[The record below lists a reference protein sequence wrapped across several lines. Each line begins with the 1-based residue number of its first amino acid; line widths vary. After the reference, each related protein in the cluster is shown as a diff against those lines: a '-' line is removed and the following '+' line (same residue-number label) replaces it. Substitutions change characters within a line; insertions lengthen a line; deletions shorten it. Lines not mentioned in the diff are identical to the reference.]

1 MRYGGSCL
9 FYVYEEVAM
18 TGVEQVDV
26 LKSRHAELEQILED
40 ETGRPQPDQSIIA
53 GLKKEKLRIKDE
65 LAQLTV
71 Q

>member
-1 MRYGGSCL
+1 
-9 FYVYEEVAM
+9 M
-18 TGVEQVDV
+18 TGLEQVEA

-40 ETGRPQPDQSIIA
+40 EVGRPQPDQGVIA
-53 GLKKEKLRIKDE
+53 GLKKEKLKIKDE

>member
-1 MRYGGSCL
+1 
-9 FYVYEEVAM
+9 M
-18 TGVEQVDV
+18 TGVEHVDV

>member
-1 MRYGGSCL
+1 
-9 FYVYEEVAM
+9 M
-18 TGVEQVDV
+18 TGVEQLDV
-26 LKSRHAELEQILED
+26 LKSRHAELEQILEE